1 MKHRQDIDGLRALA
15 VLAVVLFHFGVTGM
29 SGGYAGVD
37 IFFVISGFL
46 ITSILMKDA
55 EKQSISFLGFYEKR
69 IRRLFPA
76 LFATVLASFAA
87 AYLIFMPDEFR
98 EFGRSAIAA
107 IAYLSNVF
115 FWLSSDYFQGSSEL
129 SPLLHTWSLAV
140 EEQFYLVF
148 PVIVWA
154 SYKAGKRAFYWSVA
168 ALFTCSFVASIWY
181 INTSASTVFYLSPFR
196 FWELLAG
203 SIVAIAFKENLVP
216 NAKIAS
222 WLSVLGLVLLVAP
235 IFVLNKESL
244 FPGWAAVPSCLGT
257 ALLIWANDQNKWIG
271 KFLKLRFMQFTGK
284 ISYSMYLWHWPI
296 VVFYGYWIIRELVWW
311 DTLLLLVVTYAISHL
326 SCKYLEGPFRLH
338 RGHKLQPLKVYSTSI
353 SFSLVILTLGVLV
366 WKADGYK
373 ARFPEF
379 VEQLNLKESHKESG
393 LADCFIKEDEYYQG
407 NWNYDSCVMTVP
419 DATDTILLWGDSHAF
434 HLVGGLK
441 EIQKALNVNIVL
453 YASAGCSP
461 LFDTDIPRNPQ
472 CRANNEYAKEIITNH
487 NISGVIMAGNWA
499 WAFKEENP
507 EVDLSSVKSTFTTL
521 ANLGKKAFVVNQ
533 VPIYPVKNPAFLEMR
548 LASSAKAPDNYF
560 LAPEYGVE
568 ASEQIKS
575 MLPENNVFS
584 PQDLLCERGKCLI
597 YKDKKIMVRDRA
609 HLSSAASI
617 YIVES
622 MASKLSNA
630 LALGLK

>member
-1 MKHRQDIDGLRALA
+1 MKHRQDIDGLRAIA
-15 VLAVVLFHFGVTGM
+15 VLAVVLFHFGVSGM

-46 ITSILMKDA
+46 ITSILMKDG
-55 EKQSISFLGFYEKR
+55 ENQSISFLGFYEKR

-76 LFATVLASFAA
+76 LFATVLASFVA
-87 AYLIFMPDEFR
+87 AYFIFMPDEFR

-154 SYKAGKRAFYWSVA
+154 SYKTGKRAFYWSVA
-168 ALFTCSFVASIWY
+168 ALFICSFVASIWY

-216 NAKIAS
+216 TVKAAS
-222 WLSVLGLVLLVAP
+222 WLSAIGLILLVAP
-235 IFVLNKESL
+235 IFALDKESQ

-257 ALLIWANDQNKWIG
+257 ALLIWANDHNKWIG
-271 KFLKLRFMQFTGK
+271 KFLKLRFMQYTGK
-284 ISYSMYLWHWPI
+284 VSYSMYLWHWPI

-311 DTLLLLVVTYAISHL
+311 DTLLLLVATYGISHL
-326 SCKYLEGPFRLH
+326 SCKYLEAPFRLQ
-338 RGHKLQPLKVYSTSI
+338 RGLKLQPLKVYSTSI
-353 SFSLVILTLGVLV
+353 AFSFVIFILGVLV

-393 LADCFIKEDEYYQG
+393 FAGCFIKEDEFYHD

-419 DATDTILLWGDSHAF
+419 GATETILLWGDSHAF

-441 EIQKALNVNIVL
+441 TIQQELNVNIAM

-461 LFDTDIPRNPQ
+461 LLDTDIPRNPQ
-472 CRANNEYAKEIITNH
+472 CRVNNEFVKELITKH
-487 NISGVIMAGNWA
+487 NINGLILAGNWA
-499 WAFKEENP
+499 WAFKVEDSNI
-507 EVDLSSVKSTFTTL
+507 DLSSIQSTFAALT
-521 ANLGKKAFVVNQ
+521 AWDKKVFVVNQ
-533 VPIYPVKNPAFLEMR
+533 VPIYPVKNPAFLSMR
-548 LASSAKAPDNYF
+548 LSSATDGPENYL
-560 LAPEYGVE
+560 LAPEYGVK

-575 MLPENNVFS
+575 LLPDANVFS
-584 PQDLLCERGKCLI
+584 PQDLLCEKGKCLI
-597 YKDKKIMVRDRA
+597 YRNKEIMVRDRA
-609 HLSSAASI
+609 HLSNAAST
-617 YIVES
+617 YIVQS
-622 MASKLSNA
+622 MAPKLKN
-630 LALGLK
+630 ALGLGL